1 MTLWAKLIAAI
12 VGLIRSF
19 VDYAEARRNEELGRL
34 KEREANDRENDS
46 LRDVIR
52 RANADRVSDGEAFG
66 PSGQDDH
73 LPGSGKGRPAN
84 RPN

>member
-1 MTLWAKLIAAI
+1 MTLWAKLIAT
-12 VGLIRSF
+12 VLGLIRSF

-34 KEREANDRENDS
+34 KEREANDKADDT

-52 RANADRVSDGEAFG
+52 RANADSLRDDEAFG

-73 LPGSGKGRPAN
+73 LPSSGKSRPSN
-84 RPN
+84 RPD

>member
-52 RANADRVSDGEAFG
+52 RANADSVSDDDAFG
-66 PSGQDDH
+66 PSRSGNN
-73 LPGSGKGRPAN
+73 LPSTGTGRPAN
-84 RPN
+84 RPD

>member
-34 KEREANDRENDS
+34 KEREANDKADDT

-52 RANADRVSDGEAFG
+52 RANADRVSDDEAFG

-73 LPGSGKGRPAN
+73 LPSPRTGRPSN
-84 RPN
+84 RPD

>member
-52 RANADRVSDGEAFG
+52 RANADSLRDDEAFG
-66 PSGQDDH
+66 PSGSGNN
-73 LPGSGKGRPAN
+73 LPSPRTGGPSN
-84 RPN
+84 RPD